1 MSSHLDLSLPT
12 DDDGIF
18 YAPGT
23 SPAKRRGK
31 RTTDTAS
38 AAPNK
43 VNISTSGGKSN
54 SFTSTALQTANDVVT
69 LPLLLLFHIIT
80 ILFQFASN
88 ILPEP
93 IIRPIANL
101 MESSSETDK
110 ILKEMPAKQSK
121 LQSDIGKVDKD
132 QTKLKKDMDALRERI
147 GKIQER
153 RERWAKQ
160 AADIDREK
168 KE

>member
-1 MSSHLDLSLPT
+1 MSSHLDLSRPT

-23 SPAKRRGK
+23 SSASRRGK
-31 RTTDTAS
+31 RTADATLGAS
-38 AAPNK
+38 SRK
-43 VNISTSGGKSN
+43 GKS
-54 SFTSTALQTANDVVT
+54 SSSTSTALQTANNVVT
-69 LPLLLLFHIIT
+69 LPLLLLFHIMT
-80 ILFQFASN
+80 LFYQFASN

-101 MESSSETDK
+101 MDSSSETDK
-110 ILKEMPAKQSK
+110 LLEEMPAKQSK

-132 QTKLKKDMDALRERI
+132 QVKLKQDMENLRERI
-147 GKIQER
+147 RKIEER

-160 AADIDREK
+160 AAEIDREK